1 MYNKNVIGKQL
12 ITEIKMTQK
21 PNDLTE
27 IDMPMLDSS
36 NDGKHLDA
44 SDPRVQAGV
53 RKFAEYM
60 AKKRAEKTLKSIDL
74 PHIEDKSDI
83 FNIPTT
89 ITDEQAQAFLNGLDK
104 MPKIKRNELVETL
117 TSLVV
122 PMLDINEKDNLTKVD
137 LPKIDATGK
146 DAPFAKDNLTKVD
159 LPKIDATDKD
169 APFAKDNLTKVD
181 LPKIDATDKDAPFAS
196 VVQALDPNNPEV
208 QKNII
213 AAAKQIALGFVAL
226 STIIINKQSDG
237 KQTAFA
243 SLNKIKN
250 QR

>member
-44 SDPRVQAGV
+44 SNPRVQAGV

-60 AKKRAEKTLKSIDL
+60 AKKRKEETLKSIDL

-137 LPKIDATGK
+137 LPKIDAT
-146 DAPFAKDNLTKVD
+146 
-159 LPKIDATDKD
+159 
-169 APFAKDNLTKVD
+169 
-181 LPKIDATDKDAPFAS
+181 DKDAPFAS

-208 QKNII
+208 QKNIV

-226 STIIINKQSDG
+226 STIIINKQSAG

>member
-21 PNDLTE
+21 TNDLTE

-44 SDPRVQAGV
+44 SNPRVQAGV

-60 AKKRAEKTLKSIDL
+60 AKKREEETLKSIDL
-74 PHIEDKSDI
+74 PRIEKGSGI
-83 FNIPTT
+83 FNIPTS

-117 TSLVV
+117 TDLVL
-122 PMLDINEKDNLTKVD
+122 PMLDIKK
-137 LPKIDATGK
+137 
-146 DAPFAKDNLTKVD
+146 
-159 LPKIDATDKD
+159 
-169 APFAKDNLTKVD
+169 KDNLTKVD

-196 VVQALDPNNPEV
+196 VVQALDPDNPEV
-208 QKNII
+208 QKNLLE
-213 AAAKQIALGFVAL
+213 AAKQIAMGAIAL
-226 STIIINKQSDG
+226 SAIVINKKEVKKSG
-237 KQTAFA
+237 AFI
-243 SLNKIKN
+243 SLATNKEGS
-250 QR
+250 R

>member
-60 AKKRAEKTLKSIDL
+60 AKKREEENLKSIDL
-74 PHIEDKSDI
+74 PRIEDKSDI

-89 ITDEQAQAFLNGLDK
+89 ITDEQAQAFLIGLDK

-122 PMLDINEKDNLTKVD
+122 PMLDINE
-137 LPKIDATGK
+137 
-146 DAPFAKDNLTKVD
+146 
-159 LPKIDATDKD
+159 
-169 APFAKDNLTKVD
+169 KDNLTKVD

>member
-1 MYNKNVIGKQL
+1 MIGKQL

-27 IDMPMLDSS
+27 IDIPMMER
-36 NDGKHLDA
+36 KHLDA

-53 RKFAEYM
+53 QKFAEYM
-60 AKKRAEKTLKSIDL
+60 AKKRDEETLKSINL
-74 PHIEDKSDI
+74 PRIEKGSDI
-83 FNIPTT
+83 FNIPTS

-122 PMLDINEKDNLTKVD
+122 PVLDVNE
-137 LPKIDATGK
+137 
-146 DAPFAKDNLTKVD
+146 
-159 LPKIDATDKD
+159 
-169 APFAKDNLTKVD
+169 KDNLTKVD

-208 QKNII
+208 KKNVL
-213 AAAKQIALGFVAL
+213 AAAKQIATGFVAL
-226 STIIINKQSDG
+226 STIIINKKELEKSG
-237 KQTAFA
+237 AFR
-243 SLNKIKN
+243 SLAKNKETT
-250 QR
+250 R

>member
-21 PNDLTE
+21 TNDLTE

-44 SDPRVQAGV
+44 SNPRVQAGV

-60 AKKRAEKTLKSIDL
+60 AKKREEETLKSIDL
-74 PHIEDKSDI
+74 PRIEKGSGI
-83 FNIPTT
+83 FNIPTS

-117 TSLVV
+117 TDLVM
-122 PMLDINEKDNLTKVD
+122 PMLDIKK
-137 LPKIDATGK
+137 
-146 DAPFAKDNLTKVD
+146 
-159 LPKIDATDKD
+159 
-169 APFAKDNLTKVD
+169 KDNLTKVD

-196 VVQALDPNNPEV
+196 VVQALDPDNPEV
-208 QKNII
+208 QKNLLE
-213 AAAKQIALGFVAL
+213 AAKQIAMGAIAL
-226 STIIINKQSDG
+226 SAIVINKKEVKKSG
-237 KQTAFA
+237 AFI
-243 SLNKIKN
+243 SLATNKEGS
-250 QR
+250 R

>member
-44 SDPRVQAGV
+44 SNPRVQAGV

-60 AKKRAEKTLKSIDL
+60 AKKRAEENLKSIDL
-74 PHIEDKSDI
+74 PRIEDKSDI

-169 APFAKDNLTKVD
+169 APFA
-181 LPKIDATDKDAPFAS
+181 S

>member
-60 AKKRAEKTLKSIDL
+60 AKKREEENLKSIDL

-122 PMLDINEKDNLTKVD
+122 PMLDINE
-137 LPKIDATGK
+137 
-146 DAPFAKDNLTKVD
+146 
-159 LPKIDATDKD
+159 
-169 APFAKDNLTKVD
+169 KDNLTKVD